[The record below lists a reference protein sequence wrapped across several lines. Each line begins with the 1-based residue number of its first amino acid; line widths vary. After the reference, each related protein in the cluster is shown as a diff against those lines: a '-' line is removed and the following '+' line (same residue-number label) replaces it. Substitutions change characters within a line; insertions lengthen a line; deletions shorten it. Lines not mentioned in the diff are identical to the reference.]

1 MKNSKII
8 IISLFFSFSG
18 IVNAQIGI
26 GTSTP
31 DASAILDL
39 TAMTKGFLVPRMDTG
54 NQIAI
59 TLPALGLIVFNTSTN
74 TLEINTENLISNW
87 VAFSAVG
94 PIGSQ
99 GVKGPDGLRGP
110 IGQTYSSSGVL
121 GSVVGGG
128 TTNIAC
134 GLYST
139 VIGGTTNNSCG
150 ENSLIGGGTT
160 NVAPGLNASVSGG
173 TTNKATAENTF
184 VGGGSTNVASALNSS
199 VSGGTT
205 NTASGIIG
213 SSSVGGGTTNS
224 VTGENATV
232 GGGATNIATALNS
245 NISGGDSNNANGNAS
260 AVSGGRSNFA
270 KSFGDWAGGI
280 NGTDYLAASTSIFI
294 PTDRIFNVGN
304 GTLPSSPSDA
314 FTILKNG
321 LATLPNTTIL
331 LIEAAN
337 NKAIMTK
344 EYSNANYSKINTNAP
359 LAPGDFGIVGEI
371 RITPAYIY
379 TCVATN
385 TWVRTVVETW

>member
-1 MKNSKII
+1 MKNLKITC
-8 IISLFFSFSG
+8 SVVLLVVTQ
-18 IVNAQIGI
+18 IVSAQIAI
-26 GTSTP
+26 GTPNP
-31 DASAILDL
+31 DASAVLDL
-39 TAMTKGFLVPRMDTG
+39 TAMTKGFLLPRIETA
-54 NQIAI
+54 NRNAIA
-59 TLPALGLIVFNTSTN
+59 LPALGLIVFNTSTN
-74 TLEINTENLISNW
+74 TLEINTENLIPNW

-94 PIGSQ
+94 PTGSQ

-110 IGQTYSSSGVL
+110 IGQTYSLSGVL
-121 GSVVGGG
+121 GSFIGGG
-128 TTNIAC
+128 TTNVAC

-139 VIGGTTNNSCG
+139 VIGGSTNYSCG

-160 NVAPGLNASVSGG
+160 NVSTGFNSSVSGG
-173 TTNKATAENTF
+173 TTNWSTAENAF
-184 VGGGSTNVASALNSS
+184 VGGGTTNKSLSLNSS

-205 NTASGIIG
+205 NVASGIA
-213 SSSVGGGTTNS
+213 SSVGGGTTNS
-224 VTGENATV
+224 VSGENATI
-232 GGGATNIATALNS
+232 GGGATNIATGLNS

-270 KSFGDWAGGI
+270 KSFGEWAGGI
-280 NGTDYLAASTSIFI
+280 NGTDYLAASTTIFN

-304 GTLPSSPSDA
+304 GNLPSSPSDA
-314 FTILKNG
+314 LTILKNG